1 MYASLVTGSVKPDQ
15 IDQATG
21 IYRERVLPL
30 AREYR
35 GFNGLYVL
43 SDRASGR
50 GLTIALYETE
60 DDARG
65 VETSGQFREAVAAF
79 GEVLAGQPTREVR
92 EVAYHDSRGP
102 ARYARVTEAQLAP
115 ERLEQMLASGEAGGG
130 GMAEAARQ
138 QPGYAGF
145 LVTVDRASGQ
155 MTGMSFW
162 ESMEALEASDRA
174 YYQPQVGQLAQGTA
188 GQPRRSVY
196 EVTVQA

>member
-1 MYASLVTGSVKPDQ
+1 MYASLVTGQVKPDK

-21 IYRERVLPL
+21 IYRDRIIPL
-30 AREYR
+30 AREYQ
-35 GFNGLYVL
+35 GFNGVYVL
-43 SDRASGR
+43 TDRASGH

-60 DDARG
+60 DAARR

-92 EVAYHDSRGP
+92 EVTYHDQRGQ

-115 ERLEQMLASGEAGGG
+115 ERLGGLLAGGG
-130 GMAEAARQ
+130 GGAMAEAAAQ

-145 LVTVDRASGQ
+145 LVLVDRASGKL
-155 MTGMSFW
+155 TGMSFW
-162 ESMEALEASDRA
+162 ESTEALEASDRA
-174 YYQPQVGQLAQGTA
+174 YYQPQIGQVAEAATGR
-188 GQPRRSVY
+188 PRRSVY